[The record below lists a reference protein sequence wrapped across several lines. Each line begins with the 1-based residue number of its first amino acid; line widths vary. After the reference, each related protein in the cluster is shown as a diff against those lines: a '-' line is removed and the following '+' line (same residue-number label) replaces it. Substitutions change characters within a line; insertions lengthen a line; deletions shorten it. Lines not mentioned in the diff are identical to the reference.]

1 MKHKFA
7 VQLYTL
13 RKECERDFPATL
25 RILGRMGWAGVETAG
40 LHGHSAEEIAEV
52 LREAGLKTAGMHVS
66 VERLRSD
73 TENLIN
79 EAALLGTKHLICPS
93 VPHEWRNVQGYVR
106 LREELN
112 AAAAELKSEGFTVGF
127 HNHAFEFDTSVRGM
141 DALSYLLEPVSDNAV
156 LAEIDVYWVKKAGH
170 EPTAFLKPY
179 SGRMPTMH
187 LKDMTGDERKT
198 YAEIG
203 TGIID
208 FESLL
213 LWGERNGVEWYV
225 VEQDICEGEALYS
238 VRISLDNLNA
248 LADRLEAVSE

>member
-13 RKECERDFPATL
+13 RKECEEDFPATL
-25 RILGRMGWAGVETAG
+25 RTLGRMGWAGVETAG
-40 LHGHSAEEIAEV
+40 LHGHSAKEIAEV
-52 LREAGLKTAGMHVS
+52 LRETGLRTAGMHVS
-66 VERLRSD
+66 AERLRSD
-73 TENLIN
+73 TESVMT
-79 EAALLGTKHLICPS
+79 EATLLDTKHLICPS
-93 VPHEWRNVQGYVR
+93 VPHEWRNEQGYLR

-112 AAAAELKSEGFTVGF
+112 EAAAKLRSEGFTVGF
-127 HNHAFEFDTSVRGM
+127 HNHAFEFDTSVHGM
-141 DALSYLLEPVSDNAV
+141 DALSYLIEPVSDNAV

-170 EPTAFLKPY
+170 EPASFIKPY

-187 LKDMTGDERKT
+187 LKDMTGDERRT

-213 LWGERNGVEWYV
+213 TWGERNGVEWYV
-225 VEQDICEGEALYS
+225 VEQDICECEALDS
-238 VRISLDNLNA
+238 IRISLGNLHA
-248 LADRLEAVSE
+248 LADQLKAISE